1 MNKRNIEHTRN
12 ALLLA
17 AEKLM
22 TEYDDPSKITARML
36 TKEAGVNLA
45 MINYCFGSREALLF
59 EVFDK
64 LQSEAMNSSPSFRRI
79 LEDDKSP
86 KEKLIEIY
94 FHSMKLMLDNYNLAR
109 SVTKYVLMNREIS
122 AKRGSLKFIQAH
134 FKDRKSESECRLIA
148 YELASLHE
156 IAVLRHEEIKNV
168 CGIDLKNDDELKKYI
183 RDHIDKFLD

>member
-64 LQSEAMNSSPSFRRI
+64 LQSEAMNSNPSFRRI